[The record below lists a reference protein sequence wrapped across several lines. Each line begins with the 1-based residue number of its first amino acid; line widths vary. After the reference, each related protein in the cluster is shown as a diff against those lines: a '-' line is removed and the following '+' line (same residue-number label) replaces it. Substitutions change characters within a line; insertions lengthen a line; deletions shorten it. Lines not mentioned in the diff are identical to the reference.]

1 MRHRKSRRFRHRSNG
16 RNFQSRDNG
25 AIKPNGFLNDRIRG
39 NYKSIQ
45 NPEKLVEKYNA
56 LAKEALSSG
65 DKISSENFL
74 QHADHFMRMIE
85 FKNLYQKPN
94 KDLNEQKLTSQ
105 ENKPIDNNK
114 VEVKEAKPEIEEK

>member
-65 DKISSENFL
+65 DKISSENLTEPVFSEITDLTNLILFL
-74 QHADHFMRMIE
+74 LATF
-85 FKNLYQKPN
+85 LPVLS
-94 KDLNEQKLTSQ
+94 LNDCFFAII
-105 ENKPIDNNK
+105 N
-114 VEVKEAKPEIEEK
+114 